1 MKTKPVSERS
11 LKALHRELGIPVDYG
26 THRQLSMTPEA
37 NLDELVSIGQFGPR
51 EILLDAAAAA
61 AWRALQTTAKRAN
74 LILLPLSGFRSWT
87 RQAEIIRAKLAAG
100 HAIESILTTNA
111 APGYSEHHTGRALD
125 IGTLGDPPFA
135 ESFATTPAF
144 KWLEGHASSHG
155 FRMSFP
161 PQNPHGICYEPWHW
175 CWFPDVHP
183 AKS

>member
-1 MKTKPVSERS
+1 MKSKPFSEQS
-11 LKALHRELGIPVDYG
+11 LKALHRELGIPADYG
-26 THRQLSMTPEA
+26 TRRQLSMMPEA
-37 NLDELVSIGQFGPR
+37 NAEELVSVGHFGPR

-61 AWRALQTTAKRAN
+61 AWRQLQAAAKRAN
-74 LILLPLSGFRSWT
+74 LSLLPLSGFRSWT
-87 RQAEIIRAKLAAG
+87 RQAEIIRTKLAAG

-111 APGYSEHHTGRALD
+111 APGYSEHHTGRAVD
-125 IGTLGDPPFA
+125 IGTPGDPPFA

-144 KWLEGHASSHG
+144 KWLEGHASSHD

-175 CWFPDVHP
+175 CWVPDEHP